1 MLVAHVSE
9 NECVLKNLTQS
20 MLPPLAKLSLSE
32 IGAKRKFGDADG
44 TEATEAEKLLKIL
57 EGLTE
62 ESGRS
67 IDWVLELSNT
77 QFDMLLSMR
86 LYTGSL
92 YKIMAR
98 VFYDTSDDTVAG
110 FVHPDAKA
118 TAQILLESKYGDHID
133 WALYYALCNA
143 KRRAPEK
150 MTGPLFAGSREMRH
164 LVLPEEQFRKDIAFE
179 LTEYTEHS
187 SSFLPSPNGSML
199 NTVMERI
206 SGKGIDFNQL
216 QEVEEFRDAWLNN
229 PDALAEHALKD
240 FWFGMRHIA
249 GALKSLILES
259 KVVVGGDV
267 AMPVYRGMKED
278 FDKELAEDSLVSVS
292 RDEEVSRHFT
302 KNGDLDWEYDD
313 IGAPNQCC
321 MVRMSLL
328 VGTPYLDVDAALRN
342 TNGWGYALG
351 EKELLLP
358 PGLEYERGPNE
369 GPEGQP
375 TYMAQ
380 PARFPMEIDESEA
393 NFDDIENWDS
403 EREPED
409 IPRYFEVEYW
419 IVGPG

>member
-1 MLVAHVSE
+1 
-9 NECVLKNLTQS
+9 

-57 EGLTE
+57 KGLTE

-249 GALKSLILES
+249 SALKSLILES
-259 KVVVGGDV
+259 KVMVEDKP
-267 AMPVYRGMKED
+267 MPVYRGMKED
-278 FDKELAEDSLVSVS
+278 FDGALAEDSFVSVS
-292 RDEEVSRHFT
+292 RDEEVSRNFT
-302 KNGDLDWEYDD
+302 TNVDLEWDD
-313 IGAPNQCC
+313 DDVGAPNQCC
-321 MVRMSLL
+321 MVRVSLL
-328 VGTPYLDVDAALRN
+328 VGTPYLDVDAALTN
-342 TNGWGYALG
+342 TNGWGYGLG

-358 PGLEYERGPNE
+358 PGLGFLPGPN
-369 GPEGQP
+369 GG
-375 TYMAQ
+375 YMNQ
-380 PARFPMEIDESEA
+380 PAIFPEEIDESNDSDSREL
-393 NFDDIENWDS
+393 DIERNYD
-403 EREPED
+403 
-409 IPRYFEVEYW
+409 VTYW
-419 IVGPG
+419 IARPRGAD